1 MHMNKKGVIL
11 YRVSSD
17 MQDFLLQ
24 KNKNREYCKTNN
36 IEIMGEYTEFD
47 VSGYKT
53 QLKDRVELLK
63 ILSRA
68 EEDKDFDYFIIYNF
82 DRIIRREDEAPFVLS
97 HLTKHNITC
106 IETMSG
112 EHIKN
117 EDMTDKLMNYIRF
130 WQAEY
135 ESVKTSQR
143 VADAIRAK
151 NKNNEYAGGRPAY
164 GYKLYDTGEISKKGK
179 MIKNIKI
186 NESEAWIV
194 RDIFD
199 MYVNKKMGSLSIA
212 EELNTNPIYKGKNR
226 PFKRNGI
233 EKISHFRQ
241 SSIIRMI
248 QNPIYIGRQR
258 YNTVKT
264 NRDGVEILS
273 KDKWKLK
280 DYRSDLR
287 IIDDETFYRAQ
298 EIVKENTIIPNE
310 PQTGVT
316 KSGVLCSGLAYCE
329 CGSKLF
335 SSFSRYNYT
344 RKDGTVGDYGK
355 IYRYCCRK
363 GREMNQLH
371 KEKYGK
377 TYYAAKKYD
386 KLVEKTI
393 IEYLESIDMKKLKEN
408 IDKYSSNGIVEIK
421 NTINKLKNENKQCYK
436 NINVFEKRIDDDI
449 DNMDIYIKGIRR
461 NESRIEEINEEL
473 DKLNEQLNRNKK
485 DIYNYQAIYDN
496 YRDYYNEFI
505 SGNLEKQKL
514 ILDRMVKKIIFKS
527 NGIKILLKTVIED
540 SLIDKNTMYSQL
552 NTSGY
557 GVLNTQKY
565 IISIINANFNDSKEA
580 ING

>member
-1 MHMNKKGVIL
+1 MNKKGVIL

-24 KNKNREYCKTNN
+24 KNKNREYCKANN

-68 EEDKDFDYFIIYNF
+68 EEDKDFDYFIVYNF

-97 HLTKHNITC
+97 HLTKCSITC

-143 VADAIRAK
+143 VTDAIKAK
-151 NKNNEYAGGRPAY
+151 NENNEYAGGRPAY
-164 GYKLYDTGEISKKGK
+164 GYMLYDTGKITKKGK
-179 MIKNIKI
+179 VKKDLKI

-199 MYVNKKMGSLSIA
+199 MYVNKGMGSLSIA

-233 EKISHFRQ
+233 EKIGRFRQ
-241 SSIIRMI
+241 STIIRMI
-248 QNPIYIGRQR
+248 QNPTYTGRQR

-264 NRDGVEILS
+264 TRDGVETLS
-273 KDKWKLK
+273 SDKWKFK
-280 DYRSDLR
+280 DHRKELQ
-287 IIDDETFYRAQ
+287 IIDDEIFDKAQ
-298 EIVKENTIIPNE
+298 LIVKKNTIVPNE
-310 PQTGVT
+310 TQTGTT

-329 CGSKLF
+329 CGAKLF
-335 SSFSRYNYT
+335 SSFSRYNYI
-344 RKDGTVGDYGK
+344 RKDGTVSDYGK
-355 IYRYCCRK
+355 IYRYCCRE
-363 GREMNQLH
+363 GREMNQMH

-386 KLVEKTI
+386 NLVKRTI
-393 IEYLESIDMKKLKEN
+393 IEYLESIDMNKLKEN
-408 IDKYSSNGIVEIK
+408 IDKYNSDGVVEIK
-421 NTINKLKNENKQCYK
+421 NAIDSFKNENKQCYK
-436 NINVFEKRIDDDI
+436 NINNFEKRMDEDI
-449 DNMDIYIKGIRR
+449 ENVDIYIKGIRR
-461 NESRIEEINEEL
+461 NEKRIEEVNKEL
-473 DKLNEQLNRNKK
+473 DKLNKQLKQNQS
-485 DIYNYQAIYDN
+485 DIYDYKAIYDN
-496 YRDYYNEFI
+496 FKDYYNDFI
-505 SGNLEKQKL
+505 SENLEKQKL
-514 ILDRMVKKIIFKS
+514 VLDQMIEKIIFKN
-527 NGIKILLKTVIED
+527 NGIKIILKTVIKD
-540 SLIDKNTMYSQL
+540 SLINENTMYLQH
-552 NTSGY
+552 NTSAY
-557 GVLNTQKY
+557 RVPNAQKH
-565 IISIINANFNDSKEA
+565 IISVICANFNDLKE
-580 ING
+580 ISNG